1 MINMHG
7 MIFTMSQVLKNA
19 YDPQTAA
26 GSEAK
31 ALKRWHKA
39 VERSMGWADGLD

>member
-1 MINMHG
+1 MKLG
-7 MIFTMSQVLKNA
+7 PARETRNA
-19 YDPQTAA
+19 YDLAN
-26 GSEAK
+26 GSRQRKAK